1 MATYRIMGRRWLRKY
16 TAPQISPVYAASV
29 DARMVVETLCDVPWT
44 RVFQKDARMT
54 YHTDEVI
61 SEDPKITGLDMN
73 VIIRDDFDAAL
84 FCADHRGGQHRAYA
98 NAACYRYTMPDE
110 AIGKSISALNIQ
122 VTSDPYNSRGVR
134 LHTFTNSTGEIP
146 MNCHT
151 LRGEDA
157 SGEIIDDGTT
167 AAGVAPRTT
176 ETRGDTEYWYPTMT
190 TATLEPSGGMV
201 LQRYLFIVVALES
214 YSTVRG
220 NWLEGS
226 SFITNDVSIDIS
238 APVEGWS
245 GTEVNDLSDADGIIE
260 IPVVRHGTTQCN
272 FSEVS
277 CMYGVA
283 VLSNGDD
290 FNGAFDAD
298 GQRRYRIQ
306 SYQRQLYAPETYDA
320 DPTRFYIG
328 LRSLYAKFYQGN
340 MEMAKRPNARLRSGA
355 GFSVRPQRWTII
367 DAGGMEASVQGW
379 SIAASVTALAFS
391 APLSLS
397 IIKMRLDWGASG
409 SGTGGTVN
417 GGHYNFWLK
426 RGAYV
431 DNLPESLVKNPD
443 IYTAAKSSVDGWEYL
458 GRSSGDFFEAELST
472 PLNSE
477 HATVLVTAY
486 ADQKSTM
493 STGFMSG
500 ANPWGASTEFNI
512 LPSGANPDF
521 SVSTGIATSANSLMT
536 PDITLY
542 GVGEE
547 EAAPDPADPQ
557 WWLCFT
563 AEEANSTVSM
573 VTRGSTPP
581 DVSLKTSVDGGQTWT
596 PFAVGSTT
604 ITLAN
609 VGDKVYFA
617 AGEGG
622 NERMA
627 VIVDNAMSFN
637 YFAMTG
643 RVAASGNVMSLLN
656 AEAPSNTVGSYCFL
670 CLFRECAALTTAPKL
685 PATTLADLCYYAMF
699 SRCTSLTIAP
709 QLPATTLA
717 QGCYSGMFTGCTSL
731 VVAPQLPAT
740 TLAKNCYSS
749 MFGACTSIVSAPELP
764 AATLAARCYQ
774 DMFAGCAS
782 LVVAPE
788 LPATTLADYC
798 YLGMFGKQTLSAQ
811 ETFYCTSLVVA
822 PQLPATTLAPHCYS
836 LMFEG
841 CSSLSSAPR
850 LPATTLAEGCYSEMF
865 RKCVSLTTAPEL
877 PATTL
882 EESCYYCM
890 FKYCTSLTTA
900 PTLVATTMIPS
911 RLEASILYPGGYY
924 EMFYGCTLIN
934 KITTYQTS
942 FDGCESW
949 LDGVAVTG
957 TFYCPAELGTNETIT
972 RGISNCPEGWTVINI
987 QPSDT

>member
-1 MATYRIMGRRWLRKY
+1 MATYRIAGRRWLRKY

-29 DARMVVETLCDVPWT
+29 DARMVVESLCDVPWKRT
-44 RVFQKDARMT
+44 FTKDARMT

-61 SEDPKITGLDMN
+61 SEDPEITGLDMN
-73 VIIRDDFDAAL
+73 VIIRDSFDAAL
-84 FCADHRGGQHRAYA
+84 FCADHKGGQHRAFA
-98 NAACYRYTMPDE
+98 NVACYRYTMPDE
-110 AIGKSISALNIQ
+110 AVGKSISALNIQ
-122 VTSDPYNSRGVR
+122 VTSDPYNSNGVR
-134 LHTFTNSTGEIP
+134 LHTFTNTTGEIP
-146 MNCHT
+146 MNCHV
-151 LRGEDA
+151 LRGED
-157 SGEIIDDGTT
+157 SGGEIIDDGTT
-167 AAGVAPRTT
+167 AVGVAPRTT
-176 ETRGDTEYWYPTMT
+176 ETRGNTEYWYPTIT

-245 GTEVNDLSDADGIIE
+245 GTEVNDLSDSDGIIE

-290 FNGAFDAD
+290 FIGAFDAD
-298 GQRRYRIQ
+298 GRRRYSIP
-306 SYQRQLYAPETYDA
+306 SYQRQLYAPEAYDA
-320 DPTRFYIG
+320 DPTRFYVG
-328 LRSLYAKFYQGN
+328 LRALYAKFYGGN
-340 MEMAKRPNARLRSGA
+340 MEMAKRPHARLRSGA
-355 GFSVRPQRWTII
+355 GFSVRPHTWTIL
-367 DAGGMEASVQGW
+367 DAGGAEASVQGW

-397 IIKMRLDWGASG
+397 VIKMRLDWGASG

-458 GRSSGDFFEAELST
+458 GSSSGDFFEAELST

-493 STGFMSG
+493 SPGFMSG
-500 ANPWGASTEFNI
+500 ANPWGASTEFDI
-512 LPSGANPDF
+512 LPSAVNPDF
-521 SVSTGIATSANSLMT
+521 SVNTGSATSANSLMT

-547 EAAPDPADPQ
+547 EAAPEPVDPQ

-573 VTRGSTPP
+573 STDGTTPP
-581 DVSLKTSVDGGQTWT
+581 ELNLKTSVDGGQTWT
-596 PFAVGSTT
+596 PFTVGSTT

-622 NERMA
+622 NGTISSSEGRN
-627 VIVDNAMSFN
+627 VFV
-637 YFAMTG
+637 MTG
-643 RVAASGNVMSLLN
+643 RVAASGDVTSLLDADSSSRTLQN
-656 AEAPSNTVGSYCFL
+656 GRCFAG
-670 CLFRECAALTTAPKL
+670 LFASCTHLTAAPKL
-685 PATTLADLCYYAMF
+685 PSTVLSEFCYGNMF
-699 SRCTSLTIAP
+699 K
-709 QLPATTLA
+709 
-717 QGCYSGMFTGCTSL
+717 GCT
-731 VVAPQLPAT
+731 A
-740 TLAKNCYSS
+740 
-749 MFGACTSIVSAPELP
+749 
-764 AATLAARCYQ
+764 
-774 DMFAGCAS
+774 
-782 LVVAPE
+782 
-788 LPATTLADYC
+788 
-798 YLGMFGKQTLSAQ
+798 
-811 ETFYCTSLVVA
+811 
-822 PQLPATTLAPHCYS
+822 
-836 LMFEG
+836 
-841 CSSLSSAPR
+841 
-850 LPATTLAEGCYSEMF
+850 
-865 RKCVSLTTAPEL
+865 LTTAPEL

-882 EESCYYCM
+882 VLYCYEEMFMGCTSLAVAPELPATTLASYCYEKM
-890 FKYCTSLTTA
+890 FNGCTSLTVA
-900 PTLVATTMIPS
+900 PELPATTP
-911 RLEASILYPGGYY
+911 AAQCYA
-924 EMFYGCTLIN
+924 EMFNGCTSLN
-934 KITTYQTS
+934 TVTTMQTGWGNYTTS
-942 FDGCESW
+942 EW
-949 LDGVAVTG
+949 LSNVAATG
-957 TFYCPAELGTNETIT
+957 TFYCPAALGTNETIT
-972 RGISNCPEGWTVINI
+972 RGTSACPEGWTVINI
-987 QPSDT
+987 

>member
-1 MATYRIMGRRWLRKY
+1 MATYRIAGRRWLRKY

-29 DARMVVETLCDVPWT
+29 DARMVVESLCDVPWERT
-44 RVFQKDARMT
+44 FTKDARMT

-61 SEDPKITGLDMN
+61 SKDPDVTGLDMN
-73 VIIRDDFDAAL
+73 VITRDSFDAAL
-84 FCADHRGGQHRAYA
+84 FCADHRGGQHRAFA
-98 NAACYRYTMPDE
+98 NVACYRYTMPDE

-122 VTSDPYNSRGVR
+122 VTSDPYNSKGVR
-134 LHTFTNSTGEIP
+134 LHTFTNTTGEIP
-146 MNCHT
+146 MNCHV
-151 LRGEDA
+151 LRGED
-157 SGEIIDDGTT
+157 SGGEIIDDGTT

-176 ETRGDTEYWYPTMT
+176 ETRGETEFWYPTMT
-190 TATLEPSGGMV
+190 TVTLAPSGGMV

-245 GTEVNDLSDADGIIE
+245 GTEVNDLSDSDGIIE

-298 GQRRYRIQ
+298 GQRRYTIPP
-306 SYQRQLYAPETYDA
+306 YQRQLYAPETYDA
-320 DPTRFYIG
+320 DPTRFYVG
-328 LRSLYAKFYQGN
+328 LRALYAKFYNGN

-355 GFSVRPQRWTII
+355 GFSVRPQKWTIL
-367 DAGGMEASVQGW
+367 DAGGVATRVQGW

-397 IIKMRLDWGASG
+397 VIKMRLDWGASG
-409 SGTGGTVN
+409 SGTGGTIN

-458 GRSSGDFFEAELST
+458 GSSSGNFFEAELST

-493 STGFMSG
+493 SPGFMSG
-500 ANPWGASTEFNI
+500 ANPWGASTEFGI
-512 LPSGANPDF
+512 LPSAANPDF
-521 SVSTGIATSANSLMT
+521 SVNTGIATSANSLMT

-547 EAAPDPADPQ
+547 EAAPDPVNPLR
-557 WWLCFT
+557 WLCFT

-573 VTRGSTPP
+573 TTFGSAPP
-581 DVSLKTSVDGGQTWT
+581 EVSLKTSIDGGQTWT

-604 ITLAN
+604 ITLPN

-627 VIVDNAMSFN
+627 LIADNSRSSN
-637 YFAMTG
+637 SFAMTG
-643 RVAASGNVMSLLN
+643 RVAASGDVTSLLN
-656 AEAPSNTVGSYCFL
+656 AEAPVDTIGSSCFYW
-670 CLFRECAALTTAPKL
+670 LFRGCTALTT
-685 PATTLADLCYYAMF
+685 
-699 SRCTSLTIAP
+699 AP

-717 QGCYSGMFTGCTSL
+717 TQCYQLMFSGCTSL
-731 VVAPQLPAT
+731 VAAPELPATTLAAKCYYEMFYGCTALTTAPQLPAT
-740 TLAKNCYSS
+740 TLAAFCYYK
-749 MFGACTSIVSAPELP
+749 MFS
-764 AATLAARCYQ
+764 Y
-774 DMFAGCAS
+774 
-782 LVVAPE
+782 
-788 LPATTLADYC
+788 
-798 YLGMFGKQTLSAQ
+798 
-811 ETFYCTSLVVA
+811 
-822 PQLPATTLAPHCYS
+822 
-836 LMFEG
+836 
-841 CSSLSSAPR
+841 CSSLNA
-850 LPATTLAEGCYSEMF
+850 
-865 RKCVSLTTAPEL
+865 V
-877 PATTL
+877 
-882 EESCYYCM
+882 
-890 FKYCTSLTTA
+890 
-900 PTLVATTMIPS
+900 TTMQS
-911 RLEASILYPGGYY
+911 AWGENTNLSWVFNVAAS
-924 EMFYGCTLIN
+924 
-934 KITTYQTS
+934 
-942 FDGCESW
+942 
-949 LDGVAVTG
+949 G

-972 RGISNCPEGWTVINI
+972 RGTGNCPEGWTVINI

>member
-1 MATYRIMGRRWLRKY
+1 MATYRIAGRRWLRKY

-29 DARMVVETLCDVPWT
+29 DARMVVESLCDVPWKRT
-44 RVFQKDARMT
+44 FTKDARMT

-61 SEDPKITGLDMN
+61 SEDPEITGLDMN
-73 VIIRDDFDAAL
+73 VIIRDSFDAAL
-84 FCADHRGGQHRAYA
+84 FCADHKGGQHRAFA
-98 NAACYRYTMPDE
+98 NVACYRYTMPDE
-110 AIGKSISALNIQ
+110 AVGKSISALNIQ
-122 VTSDPYNSRGVR
+122 VTSDPYNSKGVR
-134 LHTFTNSTGEIP
+134 LHTFTNTTGEIP
-146 MNCHT
+146 MNCHV
-151 LRGEDA
+151 LRGED
-157 SGEIIDDGTT
+157 SGGEIIDDGTT

-176 ETRGDTEYWYPTMT
+176 ETRGNTEYWYPTIT

-245 GTEVNDLSDADGIIE
+245 GTEVNDLSDSDGIIE

-290 FNGAFDAD
+290 FIGAFDAD
-298 GQRRYRIQ
+298 GRRRYSIP
-306 SYQRQLYAPETYDA
+306 SYQRQLYAPEAYDA
-320 DPTRFYIG
+320 DPTRFYVG
-328 LRSLYAKFYQGN
+328 LRALYAKFYGGN

-355 GFSVRPQRWTII
+355 GFSVRPHTWTIL
-367 DAGGMEASVQGW
+367 DAGGAEASVQGW

-397 IIKMRLDWGASG
+397 VIKMRLDWGASG

-426 RGAYV
+426 RGTYA

-458 GRSSGDFFEAELST
+458 GSSSGDFFEAELST

-493 STGFMSG
+493 TPGFMSG
-500 ANPWGASTEFNI
+500 ANPWGASTEFDI
-512 LPSGANPDF
+512 LPSAVNPDF
-521 SVSTGIATSANSLMT
+521 SVNTGIATSANSLMT

-547 EAAPDPADPQ
+547 EAAIEPVDPQ

-573 VTRGSTPP
+573 TTNGSAPP
-581 DVSLKTSVDGGQTWT
+581 AVSLKTSIDGGQTWT
-596 PFAVGSTT
+596 PFTVGSTT

-609 VGDKVYFA
+609 AGDKVYFA

-622 NERMA
+622 NDTISSSEGKNLF
-627 VIVDNAMSFN
+627 V
-637 YFAMTG
+637 MTG
-643 RVAASGNVMSLLN
+643 RVAASGDVTSLLDADSSSRTLQN
-656 AEAPSNTVGSYCFL
+656 SYCFAF
-670 CLFRECAALTTAPKL
+670 LFSSCTPLTAAPKLPAKVLSEYCYGAMFYGCTSLAAAPEL
-685 PATTLADLCYYAMF
+685 PATTLANSCYGRMF
-699 SRCTSLTIAP
+699 ESCTSLT
-709 QLPATTLA
+709 
-717 QGCYSGMFTGCTSL
+717 
-731 VVAPQLPAT
+731 
-740 TLAKNCYSS
+740 
-749 MFGACTSIVSAPELP
+749 
-764 AATLAARCYQ
+764 
-774 DMFAGCAS
+774 
-782 LVVAPE
+782 VAPE
-788 LPATTLADYC
+788 LPATTLANSC
-798 YLGMFGKQTLSAQ
+798 YARMFHA
-811 ETFYCTSLVVA
+811 CTSLTV
-822 PQLPATTLAPHCYS
+822 
-836 LMFEG
+836 
-841 CSSLSSAPR
+841 
-850 LPATTLAEGCYSEMF
+850 
-865 RKCVSLTTAPEL
+865 APEL

-882 EESCYYCM
+882 AADCYSNM
-890 FKYCTSLTTA
+890 FLGCTSLVSA
-900 PTLVATTMIPS
+900 PELSATT
-911 RLEASILYPGGYY
+911 LAADCYY
-924 EMFYGCTLIN
+924 AMFQGCTSLPSV
-934 KITTYQTS
+934 TTKQSAWGTS
-942 FDGCESW
+942 NGDW
-949 LDGVAVTG
+949 VKDVAATG
-957 TFYCPAELGTNETIT
+957 TFYCPAALGTNETIT
-972 RGISNCPEGWTVINI
+972 RGTSACPEGWTVINI
-987 QPSDT
+987 

>member
-29 DARMVVETLCDVPWT
+29 DARMVVESLCDVPWT
-44 RVFQKDARMT
+44 RTFTKDARMT

-61 SEDPKITGLDMN
+61 SKDPDITGLDMN
-73 VIIRDDFDAAL
+73 VIIRDSFDAAL
-84 FCADHRGGQHRAYA
+84 FCADHKGGQHRAFA
-98 NAACYRYTMPDE
+98 NVACYRYTMPDE
-110 AIGKSISALNIQ
+110 AVGKSISALNIE
-122 VTSDPYNSRGVR
+122 VTSDPYNSKGVR
-134 LHTFTNSTGEIP
+134 LHTFTNTTGEIP

-157 SGEIIDDGTT
+157 GGEIIDDGTT

-176 ETRGDTEYWYPTMT
+176 ETRGETDYWYPTMT
-190 TATLEPSGGMV
+190 TVTLAPSGGMV

-245 GTEVNDLSDADGIIE
+245 DTEVNDLSDSDGIVE

-272 FSEVS
+272 FSEVTGMCS
-277 CMYGVA
+277 VA

-298 GQRRYRIQ
+298 GQRRYRIPP
-306 SYQRQLYAPETYDA
+306 YQRQLYAPETYDA

-328 LRSLYAKFYQGN
+328 LRALYAKFYGGN
-340 MEMAKRPNARLRSGA
+340 MEMAKRPHARLRPGA
-355 GFSVRPQRWTII
+355 GFSVRPHTWPIL
-367 DAGGMEASVQGW
+367 DASGAEANVQGW

-397 IIKMRLDWGASG
+397 VIKMRLDWGASG

-426 RGAYV
+426 RGTYA

-443 IYTAAKSSVDGWEYL
+443 IYTASKSSVDGWEYL
-458 GRSSGDFFEAELST
+458 GSSSGDFFEVELSE

-500 ANPWGASTEFNI
+500 TNPWGASTEFDI

-521 SVSTGIATSANSLMT
+521 SVNTGIATSANSLMT

-547 EAAPDPADPQ
+547 EEATPYLP

-573 VTRGSTPP
+573 SSSGTTPP
-581 DVSLKTSVDGGQTWT
+581 ELDLKTSIDGGQTWT
-596 PFAVGSTT
+596 PFVVGSTT
-604 ITLAN
+604 ITLPN
-609 VGDKVYFA
+609 IGDKVYFA

-622 NERMA
+622 NSTICSSEGYNEF
-627 VIVDNAMSFN
+627 D
-637 YFAMTG
+637 MTG
-643 RVAASGNVMSLLN
+643 RIAASGDVTSLLDADSSSQTIQN
-656 AEAPSNTVGSYCFL
+656 SLCFVGLFSNCTS
-670 CLFRECAALTTAPKL
+670 LTTAPKL
-685 PATTLADLCYYAMF
+685 PSTVLSEACYAEMF
-699 SRCTSLTIAP
+699 IDCS
-709 QLPATTLA
+709 
-717 QGCYSGMFTGCTSL
+717 SL
-731 VVAPQLPAT
+731 V
-740 TLAKNCYSS
+740 S
-749 MFGACTSIVSAPELP
+749 
-764 AATLAARCYQ
+764 
-774 DMFAGCAS
+774 
-782 LVVAPE
+782 APE
-788 LPATTLADYC
+788 LPATTLAANC
-798 YLGMFGKQTLSAQ
+798 YNSMFRGCTSLVLAPELPAMTLAPSCYYDMFAGCASLISAPELPAMTLAPSCYAGMFGENVARPAT
-811 ETFYCTSLVVA
+811 YCTSLRVA
-822 PQLPATTLAPHCYS
+822 PHLPATTLARDCYRGMFKGCSSLSIAPELPATTLAPRCYEG
-836 LMFEG
+836 MFKN
-841 CSSLSSAPR
+841 C
-850 LPATTLAEGCYSEMF
+850 M
-865 RKCVSLTTAPEL
+865 SLTTAPEL
-877 PATTL
+877 PAMTL
-882 EESCYYCM
+882 EEACYANM
-890 FKYCTSLTTA
+890 FSGCTSLTTA
-900 PTLVATTMIPS
+900 PTLAATTMIPS
-911 RLEASILYPGGYY
+911 RTEGTVFYLGGYY
-924 EMFYGCTLIN
+924 EMFSGCTLIN
-934 KITTYQTS
+934 EITTSQTS

-949 LDGVAVTG
+949 LRYVAATG
-957 TFYCPAELGTNETIT
+957 TFYCPASLGTNETIT
-972 RGISNCPEGWTVINI
+972 RGYNYCPEGWTVINI
-987 QPSDT
+987 QTSDT

>member
-1 MATYRIMGRRWLRKY
+1 MATYRIAGRRWLRKY

-29 DARMVVETLCDVPWT
+29 DARMVVESLCGVGWKRT
-44 RVFQKDARMT
+44 FTKDARMT

-61 SEDPKITGLDMN
+61 SKDPDVTGLDMN
-73 VIIRDDFDAAL
+73 VIIRDSFDAAL
-84 FCADHRGGQHRAYA
+84 FCADHKGGQHRAFA
-98 NAACYRYTMPDE
+98 NVACYRYTMPDE
-110 AIGKSISALNIQ
+110 AVGKSISALNIQ
-122 VTSDPYNSRGVR
+122 VTSDPYNSKGVR
-134 LHTFTNSTGEIP
+134 LHAFTNTTGEIP
-146 MNCHT
+146 MNCHV
-151 LRGEDA
+151 LRGED
-157 SGEIIDDGTT
+157 SGGEIIDDGTT

-176 ETRGDTEYWYPTMT
+176 ETRGETEFWYPTMT
-190 TATLEPSGGMV
+190 TVTLAPSGGMV

-245 GTEVNDLSDADGIIE
+245 GTEVNDLSDSDGIIE

-298 GQRRYRIQ
+298 GQRRYTIPP
-306 SYQRQLYAPETYDA
+306 YQRQLYAPETYNA

-328 LRSLYAKFYQGN
+328 LRALYAKFYNGN
-340 MEMAKRPNARLRSGA
+340 MEMAKRPNARLRPGA
-355 GFSVRPQRWTII
+355 GFSARPHTWTIL
-367 DAGGMEASVQGW
+367 DASGVETSVQGW

-397 IIKMRLDWGASG
+397 VIKMRLDWGASG

-458 GRSSGDFFEAELST
+458 GSSSGDFFEAELST

-493 STGFMSG
+493 SPGFMSG
-500 ANPWGASTEFNI
+500 ANPWGASTEFGI
-512 LPSGANPDF
+512 LPSAANPDF
-521 SVSTGIATSANSLMT
+521 SINTGIATSANSLMT

-547 EAAPDPADPQ
+547 EEATPDPM

-573 VTRGSTPP
+573 AIVNGTPP
-581 DVSLKTSVDGGQTWT
+581 ELNLKTSGDGGQTWT
-596 PFAVGSTT
+596 PFTVGSTT

-609 VGDKVYFA
+609 AGDKVYFA

-622 NERMA
+622 NDTISSSLENMTRF
-627 VIVDNAMSFN
+627 V
-637 YFAMTG
+637 MTG

-656 AEAPSNTVGSYCFL
+656 AESPGDTVGSCCFAA
-670 CLFRECAALTTAPKL
+670 LFGECTALTTAPKL
-685 PATTLADLCYYAMF
+685 PATTLAENCYYSMF
-699 SRCTSLTIAP
+699 
-709 QLPATTLA
+709 
-717 QGCYSGMFTGCTSL
+717 YGCT
-731 VVAPQLPAT
+731 A
-740 TLAKNCYSS
+740 
-749 MFGACTSIVSAPELP
+749 
-764 AATLAARCYQ
+764 
-774 DMFAGCAS
+774 
-782 LVVAPE
+782 
-788 LPATTLADYC
+788 
-798 YLGMFGKQTLSAQ
+798 
-811 ETFYCTSLVVA
+811 
-822 PQLPATTLAPHCYS
+822 
-836 LMFEG
+836 
-841 CSSLSSAPR
+841 
-850 LPATTLAEGCYSEMF
+850 
-865 RKCVSLTTAPEL
+865 LTTAPEL

-882 EESCYYCM
+882 APFCYHQM
-890 FKYCTSLTTA
+890 FAECTALTTA
-900 PTLVATTMIPS
+900 PELPATTLAPYCYQAMFRECTALTTAPELPATTLAPYCYHEMFRECTALNTVTTMQSAWGENTTGSWVSGVATS
-911 RLEASILYPGGYY
+911 G
-924 EMFYGCTLIN
+924 TL
-934 KITTYQTS
+934 
-942 FDGCESW
+942 
-949 LDGVAVTG
+949 
-957 TFYCPAELGTNETIT
+957 YCPAELGTNETIT
-972 RGISNCPEGWTVINI
+972 RGISNCPTGWTVINI